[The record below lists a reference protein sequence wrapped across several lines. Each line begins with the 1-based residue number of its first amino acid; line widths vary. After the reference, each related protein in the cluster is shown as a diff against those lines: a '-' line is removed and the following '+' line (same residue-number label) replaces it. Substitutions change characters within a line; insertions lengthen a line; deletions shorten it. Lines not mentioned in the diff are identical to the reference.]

1 MTISNSNLLKPF
13 ITGTALPPFKEDVLS
28 KTEEKLKKS
37 THGKLLYT
45 SGNKELLNISL
56 ERFHEI
62 NNSKGF
68 FSRIVNIIIVLIKY
82 PDKFQAVLDGCP
94 AESIVVIKNAKRT
107 GQWSYEMT
115 DKYGQSIEVSYIFTD
130 AIDNKPAGKL
140 CFKLCNSCHQNNFSA
155 DEYITDHH
163 QLQKHIMQLEN
174 GGLLEKFYD
183 NNAYYSERTKQLE
196 KKIADAGFITRKVN
210 ADNFNVKEFRADIAS
225 MLCEQPPM
233 RTHQISSSGYVS
245 ADKLPALYKI
255 NLQDA
260 QRDLNKTP
268 VDIDGVSLKL
278 KTRETIAEKIAKT
291 IAKTIAEKTAEKTAE
306 TIAEKTAEITA
317 ETISETI
324 AKKNAKSIEENNIEK
339 NKKEKNSEE
348 NTVLKFSE
356 EEINEML
363 LDYSDEERN
372 KLRRFFTSDHMD
384 CLFDAFCQDLHNVA
398 RGGSPR
404 YKDLYT
410 STGTKLQGLQDIEQL
425 LFWGTFIGGVFHRC
439 ISVNSEP
446 EKTDVWRFS
455 TQFDFPHINDNG
467 ELSRTVL
474 MFEGVAESNFKDIA
488 NHSSECF
495 SYSCYAAPL
504 DANAKK
510 IVTPELEVSER
521 LA

>member
-13 ITGTALPPFKEDVLS
+13 ITGAALPPFKEDVFS
-28 KTEEKLKKS
+28 KTEEQLKKS

-68 FSRIVNIIIVLIKY
+68 FSHIVNIIIVLIKY

-130 AIDNKPAGKL
+130 AIDNKPSGKL
-140 CFKLCNSCHQNNFSA
+140 CFKLCNSCHQNNFST

-196 KKIADAGFITRKVN
+196 KKIADEGFITGKVN

-260 QRDLNKTP
+260 QRDLKTTP

-278 KTRETIAEKIAKT
+278 KTRETIAEKIAK
-291 IAKTIAEKTAEKTAE
+291 IIAEKTAKKTAE
-306 TIAEKTAEITA
+306 TIAEK
-317 ETISETI
+317 
-324 AKKNAKSIEENNIEK
+324 NAKSIEEKNIEK
-339 NKKEKNSEE
+339 NKKEKNPGDKF
-348 NTVLKFSE
+348 VLKFSE

-363 LDYSDEERN
+363 LDYRDEEQN

-384 CLFDAFCQDLHNVA
+384 CLFDAFCQDLHNIA

-404 YKDLYT
+404 YKDLYS

-425 LFWGTFIGGVFHRC
+425 LFWGTFIGGVFHRR

-455 TQFDFPHINDNG
+455 TQFDFPHINENG

-510 IVTPELEVSER
+510 
-521 LA
+521 